1 MKTEK
6 YIQQKERIPKS
17 GKQIIGQS
25 ENNNIIVYQ
34 AYNPRIS
41 SYAVEHQRFGG
52 SDYSFNRMSWIKP
65 NFLWMMY
72 RAGWAT
78 KEQQQCILAIT
89 ISLTNFKNILS
100 QATISSFDD
109 TLFDTRE
116 SWKNAL
122 AETEVRLQWDPDH
135 DPHGNKQERKAIQLG
150 MKGDIL
156 KKFGTEWIIKIE
168 DITPFVRE
176 QFEFVKSHQID
187 KLLVPIE
194 NVVEI
199 EDDKICK
206 KIGIKRE

>member
-156 KKFGTEWIIKIE
+156 KKFGTECII
-168 DITPFVRE
+168 
-176 QFEFVKSHQID
+176 
-187 KLLVPIE
+187 
-194 NVVEI
+194 
-199 EDDKICK
+199 
-206 KIGIKRE
+206 